1 MSNISRAAMRLRLSI
16 VAPVSGSGLGG
27 VVTCAMTA
35 HTAAASAYKPFG
47 DARNAAQGGASA
59 WSPPV

>member
-1 MSNISRAAMRLRLSI
+1 MFSSPRAAMRLRLSI
-16 VAPVSGSGLGG
+16 VAPVYAIGLGG
-27 VVTCAMTA
+27 ADTRAMTG
-35 HTAAASAYKPFG
+35 HTAAVSAYKPSA

>member
-1 MSNISRAAMRLRLSI
+1 MSDITRAVTRLRLPIATPSYELGN
-16 VAPVSGSGLGG
+16 SGG
-27 VVTCAMTA
+27 VSCAMTA
-35 HTAAASAYKPFG
+35 HTAAASAYKPFA